1 MDFIWGQKV
10 AASDGW
16 AGRLQGVVVTASPW
30 RATHLSVQRGVVI
43 TSRRLAPVGLLR
55 RGDTASL
62 ALDVELLAL
71 LALPKP
77 DAEPRGGV
85 ALSAATRVRTPDG
98 AELRLRGMRVVGEIR
113 RLTHLIARRGRQTVL
128 LPVEASDVL
137 GADTARLAQSDA
149 TAYRAD
155 AEIESD
161 LVETLQGLADVPE
174 VDLNEVRASVSQG
187 VARLEG
193 NTRSPDVNRAIE
205 RAARAVRGCVAVEN
219 RLFSDWEINLAAA
232 SRISRYAPGLSR
244 RIVVNAQFGV
254 LNLEGE
260 IPDDEAERER
270 LALAVRATPGILAV
284 RWPALETAAPPS

>member
-1 MDFIWGQKV
+1 MDFTWGQKV

-30 RATHLSVQRGVVI
+30 RATHLRVQRGIVI

-62 ALDVELLAL
+62 ALDVELPAL

-77 DAEPRGGV
+77 DAEQGGV
-85 ALSAATRVRTPDG
+85 TLSASTRVRTPDG

-113 RLTHLIARRGRQTVL
+113 RLTHLVARRGRQTVL

-174 VDLNEVRASVSQG
+174 VDLNEVRVSVAEG

-205 RAARAVRGCVAVEN
+205 RAARAVPGCVTVEN

-254 LNLEGE
+254 LNLEGA

-284 RWPALETAAPPS
+284 RWPALETAALPS